1 MNPFDIIE
9 ALADTD
15 DGYLVEARRGRPFRA
30 ALPWL
35 AGTAA
40 CLLLALAVPLV
51 LAFGIRSGSASPPG
65 DAAPPPGDADTPT
78 GTPTGAVGESRMFTV
93 YAVRDGEL
101 AELQVEEDA
110 KADARDIFELWQRE
124 NGADAAGLAWIGYDQ
139 YNGVKVVV
147 SASGE
152 IKDELTLRSLQLTM
166 AEFFGV
172 SEYICSVIVR

>member
-30 ALPWL
+30 ALPWF

-40 CLLLALAVPLV
+40 CLLLALAVPLA
-51 LAFGIRSGSASPPG
+51 LAFGIRAGNASPPG
-65 DAAPPPGDADTPT
+65 DAAPPPVDTAP
-78 GTPTGAVGESRMFTV
+78 PTGAVGESRMFTV

-101 AELQVEEDA
+101 VKLQVEEGA

-124 NGADAAGLAWIGYDQ
+124 NGDAAAGLAWVGYTPGDGGEVTV
-139 YNGVKVVV
+139 GV
-147 SASGE
+147 SGE
-152 IKDELTLRSLQLTM
+152 IKDKLTLRSLKLTM

-172 SEYICSVIVR
+172 SEEECSVIVR